1 MQEIQW
7 DYMRNT
13 FWSQMGTAILW
24 SGSMVLSCDIHPS
37 ILFIVMQLYPSKS
50 AAAVS
55 SGWYFVPWV
64 HLDGVAREEA
74 KDPRFCAKV
83 IELVDRQVKEKL
95 YRVCRMQVSVVQ
107 DVHLIL

>member
-24 SGSMVLSCDIHPS
+24 SGSMVLNCNIHPS

-55 SGWYFVPWV
+55 SGWYFVP
-64 HLDGVAREEA
+64 HQ
-74 KDPRFCAKV
+74 V
-83 IELVDRQVKEKL
+83 IQGPVLQLEVELL
-95 YRVCRMQVSVVQ
+95 LSVLKQ
-107 DVHLIL
+107 STGGDWWASKHMCESSQGKK